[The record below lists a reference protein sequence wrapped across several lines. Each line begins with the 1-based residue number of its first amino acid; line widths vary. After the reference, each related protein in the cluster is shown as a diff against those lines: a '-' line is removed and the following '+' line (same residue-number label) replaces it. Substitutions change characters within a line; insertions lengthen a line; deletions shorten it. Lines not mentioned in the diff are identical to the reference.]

1 MCYEKNEMNEFCPEN
16 IQYRFAVIDDSA
28 EDAQQMKGLL
38 SECFPSSTVDIFN
51 DTKTFVAEKRH
62 YSMTVL
68 DVHLEKENGLHT
80 TKEIQRYT
88 SCIIFS
94 TAYPTELVSAISY
107 KVIGFLRKTDSRQIL
122 KDKLL
127 EAEKE
132 YLSDFVIVETPIGSF
147 SVNRHMVSL
156 ISMENRKLY
165 LYLDQGQKMQ
175 TLNLR
180 LRDVPEV
187 LGSSFVQ
194 INKSEYVN
202 TEHIRV
208 FDQNKLVL
216 INGIEVF
223 VSRRKEKEVQNAYFR
238 RFL

>member
-1 MCYEKNEMNEFCPEN
+1 MFAKVVCLLVFLLAATVQLAAKELKVLMIGNSFSRCVGVYLPRLVNAENKHHLILTSAYIGGCP
-16 IQYRFAVIDDSA
+16 
-28 EDAQQMKGLL
+28 
-38 SECFPSSTVDIFN
+38 
-51 DTKTFVAEKRH
+51 
-62 YSMTVL
+62 
-68 DVHLEKENGLHT
+68 LH
-80 TKEIQRYT
+80 KHH
-88 SCIIFS
+88 
-94 TAYPTELVSAISY
+94 A
-107 KVIGFLRKTDSRQIL
+107 
-122 KDKLL
+122 KLL